1 MTLHDTSNSDSM
13 NDNVP
18 KQHKVKTYQTML
30 KLISGSLVGGA
41 NYIEIYL
48 DQDEE
53 DAFNSCSTNEMDTH
67 NKEKNSKK
75 VPTLP
80 EIARKVA
87 KLQKIQLDEKQ
98 YIAYEMIAC
107 TFLLGLV
114 KDGRDA
120 HTNLGAYLQQ
130 NLGGPTTTDIQDLVK
145 RLKARGGQEHMLM
158 FLTGPAGSGKSSALM
173 VAQQFCYEFCLS
185 VGVMWSDKTFLF
197 TAYTGSAASLFGG
210 VTISKAAFI
219 NQNSALS
226 LDDINEWQGVRLLI
240 IDEISFMSDSVL
252 KKLDKKLKQIGNAAR
267 VFGGF
272 SIIFSGDFR
281 QLEPVC
287 SNDSE
292 LLFSSLSS
300 GLWDNSINV
309 VIILDNDHRF
319 KEDPEYGKMLK
330 RMWNGDLT
338 SEDRKKINTRVIG
351 YQGLKLPTTFK
362 GTNFT
367 FIKRKRYLNCI
378 HFTHSLN
385 IFYYCAYK
393 GEACYA
399 CPTNKE
405 RNSIQKA
412 IFRQHIQA
420 THPSVTT
427 NDLPP
432 SHTLIIEAHITS
444 SNSKKNQK
452 KIDKNLRNRII
463 TTCGDAD
470 VMVGTKHI
478 DPALCIYQ
486 GAHLICIDN
495 KHLNSKIPR
504 GNGTLCRVLGV
515 KLKKN
520 STTYKWK
527 NYYGKKVWTIDAKD
541 VEYIQCEHVNKT
553 GYILQLEAQ
562 IQELEKIQDKHQ
574 NNDKLDELKEK
585 LAKIKD
591 SRKFNLEPEKFSPEV
606 NLKLF
611 RTSFKKQAMRC
622 KMTQI
627 PANSNDGTTGHKL
640 QGMSKDVIIVT
651 SWPTGGLSK
660 IFKNWEYV
668 VLSRVRTLSGLYLVD
683 PIDMEKS
690 FLPSY
695 QLRSYID
702 KIKQKEKDILDQRQ
716 KAMSLISWT

>member
-1 MTLHDTSNSDSM
+1 
-13 NDNVP
+13 
-18 KQHKVKTYQTML
+18 ML
-30 KLISGSLVGGA
+30 KLISGALVGGV
-41 NYIEIYL
+41 NYNEIYL
-48 DQDEE
+48 DPDEE
-53 DAFNSCSTNEMDTH
+53 DAFNSCSTNDTDTR
-67 NKEKNSKK
+67 NKATVAKK

-87 KLQKIQLDEKQ
+87 KLQKIQLDKKQ
-98 YIAYEMIAC
+98 YIAYKMIAC

-130 NLGGPTTTDIQDLVK
+130 NLGGPTTTDIHDIVK

-173 VAQQFCYEFCLS
+173 VAQQFCFEFCLS
-185 VGVMWSDKTFLF
+185 VGFMWSDKTFLF

-226 LDDINEWQGVRLLI
+226 LDDINEWQDVRILI

-252 KKLDKKLKQIGNAAR
+252 KRLDKKLKQIGNAAR

-351 YQGLKLPTTFK
+351 YQGLQLPTTFK
-362 GTNFT
+362 GKNFT
-367 FIKRKRYLNCI
+367 VIKGKRYISCI
-378 HFTHSLN
+378 HFTHRLY
-385 IFYYCAYK
+385 ILYYCTYK
-393 GEACYA
+393 GETCYA

-444 SNSKKNQK
+444 SNSKKIQQK
-452 KIDKNLRNRII
+452 VDKNLRNQII

-478 DPALCIYQ
+478 DPALCVYH

-520 STTYKWK
+520 ATTYNWK
-527 NYYGKKVWTIDAKD
+527 NYYGKKCGQSMQKMWNI
-541 VEYIQCEHVNKT
+541 YSVNMSTKQDTFYNWRHKYKT
-553 GYILQLEAQ
+553 WKKY
-562 IQELEKIQDKHQ
+562 KT
-574 NNDKLDELKEK
+574 NT
-585 LAKIKD
+585 
-591 SRKFNLEPEKFSPEV
+591 RTMTNLE
-606 NLKLF
+606 N
-611 RTSFKKQAMRC
+611 
-622 KMTQI
+622 
-627 PANSNDGTTGHKL
+627 
-640 QGMSKDVIIVT
+640 
-651 SWPTGGLSK
+651 
-660 IFKNWEYV
+660 
-668 VLSRVRTLSGLYLVD
+668 
-683 PIDMEKS
+683 
-690 FLPSY
+690 
-695 QLRSYID
+695 
-702 KIKQKEKDILDQRQ
+702 
-716 KAMSLISWT
+716 